1 MTDIAS
7 RVRRKWKKLKYS
19 NPLSGLLFTL
29 AGSEYETQGCR
40 FTFPRDRVGI
50 RFRSEFFHDM
60 YEDNERALVGKYLRP
75 DDRVLEFGAGIGVL
89 ACVTNRQL
97 GRGKTAHVVVE
108 ANPYLIPYLYE
119 NRARNGAKFKIE
131 HCAVGADQDVTLYL
145 GRDISRSS
153 AHETS
158 QTGVS
163 VIANSLAT
171 LDAKDGPFDVL
182 ISDVQGSEIHVFS
195 SPSVIPKTLRLVI
208 VEWHPGIVGEEAI
221 AQCKRVL
228 EDCGFV
234 CKGRS
239 GDVEAWE
246 RSIA

>member
-19 NPLSGLLFTL
+19 NPFSGLLFTL
-29 AGSEYETQGCR
+29 ARSEYETQGCR
-40 FTFPRDRVGI
+40 FTFPRDRVRI
-50 RFRSEFFHDM
+50 RFRSQFFHDM

-75 DDRVLEFGAGIGVL
+75 DDRVLELGAGIGVL

-97 GRGKTAHVVVE
+97 RRGKTAHVVVE

-131 HCAVGADQDVTLYL
+131 HCAVAAEQDVTLFL

-153 AHETS
+153 AHETTK
-158 QTGVS
+158 TGVS
-163 VIANSLAT
+163 VIANSLAA

-195 SPSVIPKTLRLVI
+195 SPSAIPKTLRLVI

-221 AQCKRVL
+221 AQCQRVL

-246 RSIA
+246 RSIT